1 MSKFIEKLKNHT
13 QLSPAPIGFGKA
25 PVQEKP
31 RILLVAGLTL
41 ANIDNLAEYINGADA
56 ALLKADSLSSID
68 ENLPK
73 LSQSA
78 PDVVWGG
85 RLTNA
90 HWDKAENTKIKA
102 DFLVFSPEMPLFDLP
117 TGLGRILEIDVNITD
132 TQLRA
137 IDELPVEAVLFSAK
151 PEILNWQYLIML
163 QRLDNLLVKPLLAVV
178 PSGVTSTELQ
188 TLWGVGVDG
197 VVIELEAGQVNR
209 LKELRQEVEKASFPL
224 PRKSKKAEVRLPFIS
239 QAPPADAEE
248 EEEDE

>member
-13 QLSPAPIGFGKA
+13 QLSPAPLGFGKA
-25 PVQEKP
+25 LVQAKP
-31 RILLVAGLTL
+31 RILLVAGL
-41 ANIDNLAEYINGADA
+41 AQPNIENLAECLSGADA
-56 ALLKADSLSSID
+56 GLLQVNSLSSLD
-68 ENLPK
+68 ENLSK

-78 PDVVWGG
+78 PDIVWGSW
-85 RLTNA
+85 LNNA
-90 HWDKAENTKIKA
+90 NWGKVENTKIKA
-102 DFLVFSPEMPLFDLP
+102 DFLVFPPMMPLVDLP
-117 TGLGRILEIDVNITD
+117 AGLGKIFEIDANITD

-137 IDELPVEAVLFSAK
+137 IDELPVEAVLFNAK
-151 PEILNWQYLIML
+151 PDKLNWQYLIML
-163 QRLDNLLVKPLLAVV
+163 QRLDNLLTKPLLTVV

-239 QAPPADAEE
+239 QSPPADAEE